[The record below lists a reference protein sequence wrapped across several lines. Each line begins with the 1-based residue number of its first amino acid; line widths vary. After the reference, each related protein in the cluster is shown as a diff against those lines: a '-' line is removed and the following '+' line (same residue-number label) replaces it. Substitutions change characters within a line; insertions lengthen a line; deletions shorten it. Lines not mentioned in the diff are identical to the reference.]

1 MQFLSL
7 FATYSYAVLDF
18 FHVKLYFQ
26 VVRRPYVFI
35 YKNEKDLVERGMIN
49 LATAQVE
56 YSEDQEA
63 MLKVCDI

>member
-1 MQFLSL
+1 MHTLIYIFS
-7 FATYSYAVLDF
+7 
-18 FHVKLYFQ
+18 FQ

-35 YKNEKDLVERGMIN
+35 YKTEKDLVERGMIN

-63 MLKVCDI
+63 MLKVQCLFQSNILKNILL